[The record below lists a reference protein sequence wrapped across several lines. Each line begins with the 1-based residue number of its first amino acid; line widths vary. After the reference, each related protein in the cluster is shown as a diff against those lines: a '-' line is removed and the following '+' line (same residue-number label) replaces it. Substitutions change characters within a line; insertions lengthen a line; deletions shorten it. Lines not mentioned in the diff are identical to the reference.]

1 MLASV
6 TVACAADSI
15 TSDADRVSETYT
27 GTLAAKASDGH
38 LVTIAKDGNIDVTL
52 TTLTPTTTITVGL
65 GVGQPV
71 AEGCSLLIY
80 NNGAQA
86 GTLLSGSTGP
96 GTYCVIVYDVGNVT
110 DTLTYTLS
118 VVHP

>member
-1 MLASV
+1 MA
-6 TVACAADSI
+6 ACAADGI
-15 TSDADRVSETYT
+15 TSDADRVTENYS
-27 GTLAAKASDGH
+27 GTLAAKGSDGH

-52 TTLTPTTTITVGL
+52 TALTPATTITVGL

-110 DTLTYTLS
+110 ETLNYTIS
-118 VVHP
+118 IVPP